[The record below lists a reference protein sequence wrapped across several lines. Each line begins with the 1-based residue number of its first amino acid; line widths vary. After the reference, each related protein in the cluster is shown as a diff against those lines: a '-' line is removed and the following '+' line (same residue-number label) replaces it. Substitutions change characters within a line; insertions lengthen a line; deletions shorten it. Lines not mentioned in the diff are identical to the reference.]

1 MQSAVRES
9 FKANDNDVD
18 DAQDDDDDGG
28 LGSKS
33 DALLGNQGL
42 AALTDHKCI
51 QRQQCFLLQKM
62 TLS

>member
-33 DALLGNQGL
+33 DALLGKQRQGQGL
-42 AALTDHKCI
+42 TALTDHKCI
-51 QRQQCFLLQKM
+51 QR
-62 TLS
+62 